1 MGYRSRLFTGILVS
15 VVLSILWMM
24 PVGAATE
31 VVFVASDNPDRL
43 AFMERLEAELRVAW
57 PDLEVVMTG
66 GGSDRVIS
74 LISAGMP
81 PELQR
86 VGMET
91 WGTFARQ
98 GLMRD
103 ISPLMQRD
111 GVSLDGFFP
120 ALAKAVEWDG
130 KVFGVPYDVKIPLL
144 FVNRTLFDNAGIPLP
159 TKDWSDPSWN
169 VDAYVEVAR
178 RLTIDRNGDGVP
190 EQFGLERIAHEEQ
203 ITAVEAFG
211 ARWVNADETAFAGDT
226 PEMRRA
232 LEFWPRVY
240 QENVGGVWTA
250 GNTAMMMNLLHRA
263 QESEESGLD
272 WDVAA
277 LPYEMPV
284 RFSANAL
291 RAYHGE
297 NFEAAWDLV
306 KRMVL
311 DPRTFAEGAYL
322 WGGLPSSREAFELT
336 AAEGTGL
343 AELFTPAQLDMLL
356 VGMAERAVGP
366 YGGSAYFDEWNRIA
380 RDIFL
385 RTLQGELHPDQAIE
399 EARSRIEAVLGS

>member
-1 MGYRSRLFTGILVS
+1 MGSIIRLFTGILAS
-15 VVLSILWMM
+15 VLLSILWIL
-24 PVGAATE
+24 PASAATE
-31 VVFVASDNPDRL
+31 VVFVASENPERL
-43 AFMERLEAELRVAW
+43 AFVERIEAELRAAW
-57 PDLEVVMTG
+57 PDLRIVMTG
-66 GGSDRVIS
+66 GGSDRVVS

-81 PELQR
+81 PEIQR

-111 GVSLDGFFP
+111 GVSFDGFFP

-130 KVFGVPYDVKIPLL
+130 KIFGVPYDVKIPVL
-144 FVNRTLFDNAGIPLP
+144 FVNRTLFGNAGIPLP
-159 TKDWSDPSWN
+159 PKDWSDRSWN

-190 EQFGLERIAHEEQ
+190 EQFGLERIAHEGH

-211 ARWVNADETAFAGDT
+211 ARWVNDDETAFTGDT

-250 GNTAMMMNLLHRA
+250 GSSAMMMNLLHRA
-263 QESEESGLD
+263 QESEEAGLD

-284 RFSANAL
+284 RFSANAI
-291 RAYHGE
+291 RFYHGE
-297 NFEAAWDLV
+297 NSEAAWDFV
-306 KRMVL
+306 KRIVL
-311 DPRTFAEGAYL
+311 DPRAFAEGAYL
-322 WGGLPSSREAFELT
+322 WGGLPSSREAYELT
-336 AAEGTGL
+336 ATEQIGL
-343 AELFTPAQLDMLL
+343 AELFNPAQLEMLL
-356 VGMAERAVGP
+356 TGMAERAVGP
-366 YGGSAYFDEWNRIA
+366 YGGSAYYDEWSRIA
-380 RDIFL
+380 SDIFL
-385 RTLQGELHPDQAIE
+385 RTLEGELHPEQAIE